1 MISEFSQLV
10 ICEAFADDEVKH
22 SEGQKASS
30 FTSFIPLI
38 LITAVFYFL
47 VIRPQQKKN
56 KEHQQKL
63 KNLTRGDEIITTGG
77 IVGTVTNIPSDGD
90 YITIE
95 IAKDVKVKLNKVYVA
110 DFVTHSSNMNELKSE
125 KEHNKKNDSE
135 AKKSDKYDIIQ

>member
-1 MISEFSQLV
+1 MNELSQLI
-10 ICEAFADDEVKH
+10 ICEAFADDTTKH
-22 SEGQKASS
+22 SDGHQQSS

-63 KNLTRGDEIITTGG
+63 QTLSRGDEVMTTGG
-77 IVGTVTNIPSDGD
+77 IIGTVVSIPSEGD

-95 IAKDVKVKLNKVYVA
+95 IAKDVKVKLHRLYVA
-110 DFVTHSSNMNELKSE
+110 DFVKNNSKEQDKKLEKKHKKKNSIEEKNPDKSSE
-125 KEHNKKNDSE
+125 K
-135 AKKSDKYDIIQ
+135 